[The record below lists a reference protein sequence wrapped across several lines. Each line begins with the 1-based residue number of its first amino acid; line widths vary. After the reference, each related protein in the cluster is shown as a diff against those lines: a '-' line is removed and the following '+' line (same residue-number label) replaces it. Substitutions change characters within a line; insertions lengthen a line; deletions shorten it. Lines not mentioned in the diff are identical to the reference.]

1 MTSSPAGPSSPRR
14 PSTLLEAVST
24 QLRRDPG
31 QPCLTFYDAATGER
45 IELSWVTFDNWT
57 SKVANLFTD
66 ELDAQPGDRITV
78 TLPTHWLGPAV
89 LFGAWAAGLVPA
101 YGDAGGDAVVHVVG
115 PDPLAAEPSGG
126 TVLACSLRPLGGRF
140 TEPLPSGWLDF
151 AVEVPPQ
158 PDLLLMPAPVTSAM
172 PATTS
177 SSADVSHGDLVQ
189 AGLVRAGRARSGTG
203 WSARDEPQPSR
214 PRDDGDRPGRAL
226 VGRWLSGPGRERRSR
241 PARRDRGARTGQL
254 LVLVRLTRPPRAR
267 AR

>member
-14 PSTLLEAVST
+14 PSTLLEAVSA

-45 IELSWVTFDNWT
+45 IELSWMTFDNWT

-115 PDPLAAEPSGG
+115 PDPLAADGSGG

-189 AGLVRAGRARSGTG
+189 AGLVRAAELGLAPGGRLATNLNPADHATMATALAAP
-203 WSARDEPQPSR
+203 WS
-214 PRDDGDRPGRAL
+214 
-226 VGRWLSGPGRERRSR
+226 VGGSV
-241 PARRDRGARTGQL
+241 
-254 LVLVRLTRPPRAR
+254 VLVVNADRDQRAEIVAQER
-267 AR
+267 VSCSIWSD

>member
-1 MTSSPAGPSSPRR
+1 MPAASPASSSHER
-14 PSTLLEAVST
+14 PGTLLEAVAR

-101 YGDAGGDAVVHVVG
+101 YGEAGGDAVVHVVG

-158 PDLLLMPAPVTSAM
+158 PDLLLMPAPVTSAT

-177 SSADVSHGDLVQ
+177 SSADVTHGDLVQ
-189 AGLVRAGRARSGTG
+189 AGLVRAGELGLAPGGRLATDLNPADPATMATALAAP
-203 WSARDEPQPSR
+203 WS
-214 PRDDGDRPGRAL
+214 
-226 VGRWLSGPGRERRSR
+226 VGGSV
-241 PARRDRGARTGQL
+241 
-254 LVLVRLTRPPRAR
+254 VLVVNADRDQRAEIVAQER
-267 AR
+267 VSCSFWSD

>member
-1 MTSSPAGPSSPRR
+1 MTAASPASSSHER
-14 PSTLLEAVST
+14 PGTLLEVVAR

-101 YGDAGGDAVVHVVG
+101 YADAGDEAVVHVVG

-140 TEPLPSGWLDF
+140 TEPLPPRWLDF

-158 PDLLLMPAPVTSAM
+158 PDVLLMPAPVTPATL
-172 PATTS
+172 ATTS
-177 SSADVSHGDLVQ
+177 SSVDMTHGDLVQ
-189 AGLVRAGRARSGTG
+189 AALVRADELGLAAGGRLATDLNP
-203 WSARDEPQPSR
+203 ADIATMTT
-214 PRDDGDRPGRAL
+214 AL
-226 VGRWLSGPGRERRSR
+226 AAPWAVGGSV
-241 PARRDRGARTGQL
+241 
-254 LVLVRLTRPPRAR
+254 VLVVNADSMQRAEIV
-267 AR
+267 AQEQVSCSFWSD

>member
-115 PDPLAAEPSGG
+115 PDPLAADA
-126 TVLACSLRPLGGRF
+126 VRRHRPRL
-140 TEPLPSGWLDF
+140 F
-151 AVEVPPQ
+151 A
-158 PDLLLMPAPVTSAM
+158 ATSRRALHRAAAVGM
-172 PATTS
+172 
-177 SSADVSHGDLVQ
+177 
-189 AGLVRAGRARSGTG
+189 AGLRCRGSAAAGPVADARAGHLGDAGDHLVIRRRVTRRPCAGGSGAGGESSVWHRVVGSRQT
-203 WSARDEPQPSR
+203 STQPTTRRWR
-214 PRDDGDRPGRAL
+214 PPWPRPGRSVAQ
-226 VGRWLSGPGRERRSR
+226 WSWS
-241 PARRDRGARTGQL
+241 
-254 LVLVRLTRPPRAR
+254 
-267 AR
+267 